1 MLIAVDTIRF
11 CLVPTTIHGM
21 APCRLSALIGTRMVL
36 PAWYDRDQQLPQHVL
51 VMTLTCA
58 FVCCKVTSGMVAS
71 SNTQGTF
78 NTVADALKANAKI
91 CGISAGKDM
100 FLATYAGTA
109 RVRILAIAVASLSRQ
124 HEAG

>member
-1 MLIAVDTIRF
+1 M
-11 CLVPTTIHGM
+11 CG
-21 APCRLSALIGTRMVL
+21 
-36 PAWYDRDQQLPQHVL
+36 
-51 VMTLTCA
+51 
-58 FVCCKVTSGMVAS
+58 KVTSGMVAS

-109 RVRILAIAVASLSRQ
+109 RVQILAIAAGVAFSARSWGTNAR
-124 HEAG
+124 